1 MNCVVITMN
10 NMTYEEIKKK
20 LVLWKEQKDEEA
32 FIWIV
37 NNNIY
42 LVYYI
47 VQRYLGKGLSF
58 DELKSAGTEGLVKAI
73 CRFNYSYK
81 NVDLNSFKSHMS
93 KCIENQIIT
102 DIKNN
107 SRHSNEVSISEPIK
121 TSKDDEPFLLE
132 EVLQSPE
139 KDPMD
144 QVICK
149 MEDNFVENAL
159 ALLSP
164 KERKII
170 CLRYGLKENEILTL
184 NEIGKMYNCSRQ
196 AISSQEQKALKK
208 MKKAPNARIMQD
220 IIKQ

>member
-1 MNCVVITMN
+1 MN
-10 NMTYEEIKKK
+10 NITYEEIKKK
-20 LVLWKEQKDEEA
+20 LILWKEQKDEEA
-32 FIWIV
+32 FIWLV
-37 NNNIY
+37 KKNIY

-47 VQRYLGKGLSF
+47 AQKYVRKGLSF
-58 DELKSAGTEGLVKAI
+58 DELKSAGLEGLVKAI
-73 CRFNYSYK
+73 CRFNYNYK
-81 NVDLNSFKSHMS
+81 NVNLKSFKSYMS

-107 SRHSNEVSISEPIK
+107 SRHSNEISISEPIK
-121 TSKDDEPFLLE
+121 SSKDDELFILE
-132 EVLQSPE
+132 EVLESPE

-144 QVICK
+144 QVIYK
-149 MEDNFVENAL
+149 IEDSFVENAL

-208 MKKAPNARIMQD
+208 MKKAPNASIMQD

>member
-1 MNCVVITMN
+1 MN
-10 NMTYEEIKKK
+10 NITYEEIKKK
-20 LVLWKEQKDEEA
+20 LILWKEQKDEEA
-32 FIWIV
+32 FIWLV
-37 NNNIY
+37 KNNIF

-47 VQRYLGKGLSF
+47 AQRYLGKGLSF
-58 DELKSAGTEGLVKAI
+58 DELKSAGLEGLVKAI

-81 NVDLNSFKSHMS
+81 SVDLKSFKSYMS

-107 SRHSNEVSISEPIK
+107 SRHNNEISISEPIK
-121 TSKDDEPFLLE
+121 SSKDDELFLLE
-132 EVLQSPE
+132 EVLQSSE

-149 MEDNFVENAL
+149 MEDSFVENAL
-159 ALLSP
+159 TLLSP

-170 CLRYGLKENEILTL
+170 CLRYGLEENEILTL

-208 MKKAPNARIMQD
+208 MKKAPNASIMQD